1 MKILII
7 IDMLNG
13 FCRKGYPLSLPDST
27 VEIEKYIA
35 NRSIDTCQQGGKV
48 IFVCDSHSLTD
59 PEIGAPYPPHCMK
72 DTIEAEIIDELKP
85 LAEKSIVLTKN
96 TLSIFL
102 NTGLEKLL
110 QEFHP
115 TEVEVSGVCTDICD
129 LFAVYELRIRGYNV
143 FVSPNGVLPWRLINK
158 MNILITLKIDL
169 VLRQT
174 NSLLS
179 YCY

>member
-1 MKILII
+1 MRKMKVLII

-27 VEIEKYIA
+27 ADIEKYIA
-35 NRSIDTCQQGGKV
+35 ARITETTKQGGKV

-59 PEIGAPYPPHCMK
+59 PEIGNPYPPHCMK
-72 DTIEAEIIDELKP
+72 GTVEAEIIDELKP
-85 LAEKSIVLTKN
+85 LADKSIVLTKN

-110 QEFHP
+110 QEFKP
-115 TEVEVSGVCTDICD
+115 TEVEVTGVCTDICD

-143 FVSPNGVLPWRLINK
+143 FVSHKGVLPLTQDKQTEYMDYFKNRLGAK
-158 MNILITLKIDL
+158 TE
-169 VLRQT
+169 
-174 NSLLS
+174 
-179 YCY
+179 